1 MVYLLLGQSSI
12 DLMLMLPAALPAM
25 ANVGVA
31 SGSRDVGK
39 LLHRVARVDYHD
51 RPGEVRS

>member
-1 MVYLLLGQSSI
+1 
-12 DLMLMLPAALPAM
+12 MLMLPAVLPAL

-31 SGSRDVGK
+31 GGSRDVGNF
-39 LLHRVARVDYHD
+39 LHRVGRVDYHD